1 MAKAKKL
8 ADKDIASFIKK
19 VASAGRGGD
28 TELAFLSASARD
40 LLKKL
45 GGAGTKNPKT
55 GLKEYKAASRFAKAR
70 AEEAEP
76 VGLFGN
82 TPVTPTAPIGPSPFS
97 VAPASPFSMAPDTI
111 APQAEPEREPAR
123 GSAAADLQQL
133 SVAPPARPTEQ
144 AQVEPESEPIRPQP
158 GSAAADLQQFTNPP
172 AQPQAAQPPASVP
185 TNLNAA
191 ATSFNAAMAANAG
204 QNTPQMADAAERA
217 RLRKEAREREDLYV
231 RPIDSGIGDRPGMGK
246 TGGRPGGF
254 NPYDDE
260 ADRRAQEEAARR
272 AAEEEAR
279 RAAEAEAEAAR
290 RAAEEEARRKAE
302 EDARRAAEAEAARRA
317 AEEQARRAAEEEA
330 RRRAEQDAAA
340 ARAAEEARRLAEENA
355 RRAAEEEARRRAEEA
370 RRAAEEEARRKA
382 EEDKKNKPPGGGDTG
397 KPGPGTGTVTA
408 PPGLIDSKLPVNPPP
423 ITTLPPGGG
432 GITFPPSSPP
442 PLEKDKPIRTAD
454 FIDQNLNGID
464 DRDEEF
470 RNPRTMEF
478 RDRNRNGIDDRDEKP
493 DTGKPSRGQFNFN
506 WNAIDPNS
514 DLGRLIGRIGRP
526 PGSKKPSPGRGT
538 PGGDKTPPPQTG
550 RGLPSRPPPTTIPIS
565 PPTAGPPTTS
575 PPGDG
580 GYTPGPIPVT
590 TLPKPGYVANPL
602 PTAPGRGTSTPY
614 FTPTPGSLT
623 PGTVPANIN
632 LPSLQTSNLP
642 QQALAQ
648 NPNLGPTMLGGA
660 QNAGYYTDRFGNVIL
675 SPAAVRPPGRAKGGP
690 ASDKELLA
698 LLKGENKEAYAESM
712 KNIDSAR
719 AMLEN
724 LSDMPGETTT
734 EYSSTPISQTV
745 RRATRRPIRQETDKG
760 TARGM
765 AMELESLTA
774 AQGPKRAPDTLAELL
789 KMSESVRSRDAMSA
803 KDLMRDTFGEGRLTK
818 KQLSRLGDLM
828 TRRFAEGGEVDETD
842 ERMIPLH
849 LRTYLASM
857 LGGKTREPI
866 TEENLSGAELAKL
879 RRLIELA
886 KSQPVSSKKTGKALP
901 GVVTYAHH
909 DAYKNKYE
917 RLGGLPGPDTD
928 KTLYS
933 TANLRNTL
941 GTFSFKEMPDGSYV
955 VKDTY
960 DFTGD
965 VGEKDNWLIKQANKA
980 GVNRPVKITLPSRKK
995 GT

>member
-231 RPIDSGIGDRPGMGK
+231 RPIDSGIGDRPGRGK

-279 RAAEAEAEAAR
+279 RAAEAEAAR

-355 RRAAEEEARRRAEEA
+355 RRGAEEEARRRAEEA

-442 PLEKDKPIRTAD
+442 PPEKDKPIRTAD

-642 QQALAQ
+642 QQALAA

-980 GVNRPVKITLPSRKK
+980 GVNRPVEIRLPPKK
-995 GT
+995 KK

>member
-55 GLKEYKAASRFAKAR
+55 GLKEYRAASRFAMG
-70 AEEAEP
+70 EEDEP
-76 VGLFGN
+76 MGLFGDTPVVPN
-82 TPVTPTAPIGPSPFS
+82 TPIAPAASPSPFS
-97 VAPASPFSMAPDTI
+97 VAPTFPSFSMAPDTVTR
-111 APQAEPEREPAR
+111 QAEPEER
-123 GSAAADLQQL
+123 
-133 SVAPPARPTEQ
+133 APVR
-144 AQVEPESEPIRPQP
+144 

-191 ATSFNAAMAANAG
+191 AASFDAAMAANAG

-231 RPIDSGIGDRPGMGK
+231 RPIDSGIGDRPGMGN

-254 NPYDDE
+254 NPYDEE

-279 RAAEAEAEAAR
+279 RAAEAEAAR
-290 RAAEEEARRKAE
+290 KAAEEEARRKAE

-397 KPGPGTGTVTA
+397 KPGPGAGTGTT

-423 ITTLPPGGG
+423 TTTLPPGGG
-432 GITFPPSSPP
+432 GIKFPPSSPP
-442 PLEKDKPIRTAD
+442 PPEKEKPIRTAD
-454 FIDQNLNGID
+454 FIDKNL
-464 DRDEEF
+464 
-470 RNPRTMEF
+470 
-478 RDRNRNGIDDRDEKP
+478 NGIDDRDEKP
-493 DTGKPSRGQFNFN
+493 DAGKPSRGQFNFN

-550 RGLPSRPPPTTIPIS
+550 GGLPSRPPPTTIPIS
-565 PPTAGPPTTS
+565 PPTAGPPITS

-648 NPNLGPTMLGGA
+648 NPNLGPGMLGGA
-660 QNAGYYTDRFGNVIL
+660 ENAGYYTDRFGNVIL

-698 LLKGENKEAYAESM
+698 LLKGENKEAYAESL
-712 KNIDSAR
+712 KNFNSAR
-719 AMLEN
+719 SMLES
-724 LSDMPGETTT
+724 LSDAPGETVT
-734 EYSSTPISQTV
+734 EFDSTPISQTV
-745 RRATRRPIRQETDKG
+745 RRATRQPIRQETDRG

-765 AMELESLTA
+765 AMELESLTT
-774 AQGPKRAPDTLAELL
+774 AQEPKRAPDTLAELL

-803 KDLMRDTFGEGRLTK
+803 KDLMRDTFGTEKLTK

-980 GVNRPVKITLPSRKK
+980 GVNRPVEIRLPAKK
-995 GT
+995 KK

>member
-866 TEENLSGAELAKL
+866 TEENLSGAEKL